1 LYEVKV
7 SASTKVGGGENTTA
21 EKFRT
26 AEDGELYLLVTVSAV
41 KIV

>member
-7 SASTKVGGGENTTA
+7 RASTKVGEGQNTTA

-26 AEDGELYLLVTVSAV
+26 AEDGEL
-41 KIV
+41 